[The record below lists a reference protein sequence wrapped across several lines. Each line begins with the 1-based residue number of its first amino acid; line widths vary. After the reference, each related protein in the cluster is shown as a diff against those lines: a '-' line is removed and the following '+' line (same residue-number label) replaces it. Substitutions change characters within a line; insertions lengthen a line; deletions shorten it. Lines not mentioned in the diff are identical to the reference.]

1 MPDTTRER
9 MAMVESQLA
18 ARGIVD
24 TRVLEAMA
32 WVPREDFLPEDRQS
46 WAYRD
51 RAVPL
56 GHGQTVSQPYMVA
69 AMTEALR
76 LGPEDRVLEVGTG
89 SGYQAAV
96 LSAIA
101 AEVFTIERLPDL
113 QSAAEERLAAL
124 GISNVRFRVGDG
136 SLGWPEE
143 IPFDA
148 IIVTAGAPSVPP
160 RSQEPGERERRSTGH
175 PRRTAA
181 PAVPDP
187 LHANGERVRHR
198 APPELRVRP
207 PRRVRGVAERVG
219 GRPVV
224 WCPRSVS
231 AIDLAAL
238 DRLAVNSALTTSM
251 KVARLEHRCIRPCG
265 VPPPRNTAF
274 GRGARVAIPRRRA

>member
-1 MPDTTRER
+1 MPDMTRER

-46 WAYRD
+46 WAYCD

-143 IPFDA
+143 VPFDA

-160 RSQEPGERERRSTGH
+160 ALKSQVNEDGGRLVIPVG
-175 PRRTAA
+175 PRRQQSLIRYTRTGNEYVTERLLNCAFV
-181 PAVPDP
+181 PLVGSEGWPSGSAV
-187 LHANGERVRHR
+187 
-198 APPELRVRP
+198 
-207 PRRVRGVAERVG
+207 
-219 GRPVV
+219 
-224 WCPRSVS
+224 
-231 AIDLAAL
+231 DL
-238 DRLAVNSALTTSM
+238 
-251 KVARLEHRCIRPCG
+251 
-265 VPPPRNTAF
+265 
-274 GRGARVAIPRRRA
+274 

>member
-113 QSAAEERLAAL
+113 QSAAEECLAAL

-160 RSQEPGERERRSTGH
+160 ALKSQVNENGGRLVIPVG
-175 PRRTAA
+175 PRRQQSLIRYTRTGNEYVTERLLNCAFV
-181 PAVPDP
+181 PLVGSEGWPSGSAV
-187 LHANGERVRHR
+187 
-198 APPELRVRP
+198 
-207 PRRVRGVAERVG
+207 
-219 GRPVV
+219 
-224 WCPRSVS
+224 
-231 AIDLAAL
+231 DL
-238 DRLAVNSALTTSM
+238 
-251 KVARLEHRCIRPCG
+251 
-265 VPPPRNTAF
+265 
-274 GRGARVAIPRRRA
+274 

>member
-69 AMTEALR
+69 AMTEALL
-76 LGPEDRVLEVGTG
+76 LGPGDRVLEVGTG
-89 SGYQAAV
+89 SGYQSAV

-101 AEVFTIERLPDL
+101 AQVFTIERLPDL
-113 QSAAEERLAAL
+113 QCAAEERLATL
-124 GISNVRFRVGDG
+124 GVSNVRFRVGDG

-143 IPFDA
+143 VPFDA

-160 RSQEPGERERRSTGH
+160 PLKSQLNEDGGRLVIPVG
-175 PRRTAA
+175 PRRQQSLIRYTRTGNEYVTERLLNCAF
-181 PAVPDP
+181 VP
-187 LHANGERVRHR
+187 L
-198 APPELRVRP
+198 
-207 PRRVRGVAERVG
+207 VG
-219 GRPVV
+219 SEGWP
-224 WCPRSVS
+224 SGS
-231 AIDLAAL
+231 QIDL
-238 DRLAVNSALTTSM
+238 
-251 KVARLEHRCIRPCG
+251 
-265 VPPPRNTAF
+265 
-274 GRGARVAIPRRRA
+274 

>member
-1 MPDTTRER
+1 
-9 MAMVESQLA
+9 MVESQLV

-89 SGYQAAV
+89 SGYQSAV

-101 AEVFTIERLPDL
+101 AEVFTIERLRDL
-113 QSAAEERLAAL
+113 QAAAEERLAAL
-124 GISNVRFRVGDG
+124 GVSNVRFWVGDG

-143 IPFDA
+143 VPFDA

-160 RSQEPGERERRSTGH
+160 ALKSQVNEDGGRLVIPVG
-175 PRRTAA
+175 PRRQQSLIRYTRTGNEYVTERLLNCSF
-181 PAVPDP
+181 VPLVGSEGWP
-187 LHANGERVRHR
+187 S
-198 APPELRVRP
+198 
-207 PRRVRGVAERVG
+207 GV
-219 GRPVV
+219 
-224 WCPRSVS
+224 
-231 AIDLAAL
+231 DL
-238 DRLAVNSALTTSM
+238 
-251 KVARLEHRCIRPCG
+251 
-265 VPPPRNTAF
+265 
-274 GRGARVAIPRRRA
+274 

>member
-160 RSQEPGERERRSTGH
+160 ALKSQVNENGGRLVIPVG
-175 PRRTAA
+175 PRRQQSLIRYTRTGNEYVTERLLNCAFV
-181 PAVPDP
+181 PLVGSEGWPSGSAV
-187 LHANGERVRHR
+187 
-198 APPELRVRP
+198 
-207 PRRVRGVAERVG
+207 
-219 GRPVV
+219 
-224 WCPRSVS
+224 
-231 AIDLAAL
+231 DL
-238 DRLAVNSALTTSM
+238 
-251 KVARLEHRCIRPCG
+251 
-265 VPPPRNTAF
+265 
-274 GRGARVAIPRRRA
+274 

>member
-69 AMTEALR
+69 TMTEALR

-101 AEVFTIERLPDL
+101 AQVFTIERLPDL

-124 GISNVRFRVGDG
+124 AISNVRFRVGDG

-143 IPFDA
+143 VPFDA

-160 RSQEPGERERRSTGH
+160 ALKSQVNEDGGRLVIPVG
-175 PRRTAA
+175 PRRQQSLIRYTRTGNEYVTERLLNCAFVPLVGSEGWPSGSAA
-181 PAVPDP
+181 
-187 LHANGERVRHR
+187 
-198 APPELRVRP
+198 
-207 PRRVRGVAERVG
+207 
-219 GRPVV
+219 
-224 WCPRSVS
+224 
-231 AIDLAAL
+231 DL
-238 DRLAVNSALTTSM
+238 
-251 KVARLEHRCIRPCG
+251 
-265 VPPPRNTAF
+265 
-274 GRGARVAIPRRRA
+274 

>member
-69 AMTEALR
+69 TMTEALR

-101 AEVFTIERLPDL
+101 AQVFTIERLPDL

-143 IPFDA
+143 VPFDA

-160 RSQEPGERERRSTGH
+160 ALKSQVNEDGGRLVIPVG
-175 PRRTAA
+175 PRRQQSLIRYTRTGNEYVTERLLNCAFVPLVESEGWPSGSAA
-181 PAVPDP
+181 
-187 LHANGERVRHR
+187 
-198 APPELRVRP
+198 
-207 PRRVRGVAERVG
+207 
-219 GRPVV
+219 
-224 WCPRSVS
+224 
-231 AIDLAAL
+231 DL
-238 DRLAVNSALTTSM
+238 
-251 KVARLEHRCIRPCG
+251 
-265 VPPPRNTAF
+265 
-274 GRGARVAIPRRRA
+274 

>member
-160 RSQEPGERERRSTGH
+160 ALKSQVNEDGGRLVIPVG
-175 PRRTAA
+175 PRRQQSLIRYTRTGNEYVTERLLNCAFV
-181 PAVPDP
+181 PLVGSEGWPSGSAV
-187 LHANGERVRHR
+187 
-198 APPELRVRP
+198 
-207 PRRVRGVAERVG
+207 
-219 GRPVV
+219 
-224 WCPRSVS
+224 
-231 AIDLAAL
+231 DL
-238 DRLAVNSALTTSM
+238 
-251 KVARLEHRCIRPCG
+251 
-265 VPPPRNTAF
+265 
-274 GRGARVAIPRRRA
+274 

>member
-69 AMTEALR
+69 TMTEALR

-101 AEVFTIERLPDL
+101 AQVFTIERLPDL

-143 IPFDA
+143 VPFDA

-160 RSQEPGERERRSTGH
+160 ALKSQVNEDGGRLVIPVG
-175 PRRTAA
+175 PRRQQSLIRYTRTGNEYVTERLLNCAFV
-181 PAVPDP
+181 PLVGSEGWPSRSAV
-187 LHANGERVRHR
+187 
-198 APPELRVRP
+198 
-207 PRRVRGVAERVG
+207 
-219 GRPVV
+219 
-224 WCPRSVS
+224 
-231 AIDLAAL
+231 DL
-238 DRLAVNSALTTSM
+238 
-251 KVARLEHRCIRPCG
+251 
-265 VPPPRNTAF
+265 
-274 GRGARVAIPRRRA
+274 

>member
-1 MPDTTRER
+1 
-9 MAMVESQLA
+9 MVESQLA

-160 RSQEPGERERRSTGH
+160 ALKSQVNEDGGRLVIPVG
-175 PRRTAA
+175 PRRQQSLIRYTRTGNEYVTERLLNCAFV
-181 PAVPDP
+181 PLVGSEGWPSGSAV
-187 LHANGERVRHR
+187 
-198 APPELRVRP
+198 
-207 PRRVRGVAERVG
+207 
-219 GRPVV
+219 
-224 WCPRSVS
+224 
-231 AIDLAAL
+231 DL
-238 DRLAVNSALTTSM
+238 
-251 KVARLEHRCIRPCG
+251 
-265 VPPPRNTAF
+265 
-274 GRGARVAIPRRRA
+274 

>member
-69 AMTEALR
+69 AMTEALL

-89 SGYQAAV
+89 SGYQSAV

-143 IPFDA
+143 VPFDA

-160 RSQEPGERERRSTGH
+160 ALKSQVNEDGGRLVIPVG
-175 PRRTAA
+175 PRRQQSLIRYTRTGNEYVTERLLNCAF
-181 PAVPDP
+181 VP
-187 LHANGERVRHR
+187 L
-198 APPELRVRP
+198 
-207 PRRVRGVAERVG
+207 VG
-219 GRPVV
+219 SEGWP
-224 WCPRSVS
+224 SGS
-231 AIDLAAL
+231 EIDL
-238 DRLAVNSALTTSM
+238 
-251 KVARLEHRCIRPCG
+251 
-265 VPPPRNTAF
+265 
-274 GRGARVAIPRRRA
+274 

>member
-160 RSQEPGERERRSTGH
+160 ALKSQVNEDGGRLVIPVG
-175 PRRTAA
+175 PRRQQSLIHYTRTGNEYVTERLLNCAFV
-181 PAVPDP
+181 PLVGSEGWPSGSAV
-187 LHANGERVRHR
+187 
-198 APPELRVRP
+198 
-207 PRRVRGVAERVG
+207 
-219 GRPVV
+219 
-224 WCPRSVS
+224 
-231 AIDLAAL
+231 DL
-238 DRLAVNSALTTSM
+238 
-251 KVARLEHRCIRPCG
+251 
-265 VPPPRNTAF
+265 
-274 GRGARVAIPRRRA
+274 

>member
-1 MPDTTRER
+1 
-9 MAMVESQLA
+9 MVESQLA

-160 RSQEPGERERRSTGH
+160 ALKSQVNEDGGRLVIPVG
-175 PRRTAA
+175 PRRQQSLIRYTRTGNEYVTERLLNCAF
-181 PAVPDP
+181 VP
-187 LHANGERVRHR
+187 L
-198 APPELRVRP
+198 
-207 PRRVRGVAERVG
+207 VG
-219 GRPVV
+219 SEGWPSGSEV
-224 WCPRSVS
+224 
-231 AIDLAAL
+231 DL
-238 DRLAVNSALTTSM
+238 
-251 KVARLEHRCIRPCG
+251 
-265 VPPPRNTAF
+265 
-274 GRGARVAIPRRRA
+274 